1 MSSLDVSVEWYIENI
16 YNQFFGRVALMR
28 CLVSSEYLQK
38 TDRSCD
44 WAIKEFSAHLGKGGF
59 SAFCLE
65 GVFSW
70 QDSSAERGRKRGG
83 SDCCELYNE
92 PCIGG
97 IIWFH
102 KSLYLNVD
110 HYVKIPEIH
119 LFTLLLARARFVFV
133 FVFVSIFC
141 FVFCILYLY
150 QYFVGESDCCSLERV
165 GDQLPVEDKPQ
176 LRENP
181 PQEQN
186 RTPHKASP
194 FSRQACSSHNSTCL
208 PNEI

>member
-1 MSSLDVSVEWYIENI
+1 MSSLDISVERYIENI
-16 YNQFFGRVALMR
+16 YNLFFGRVALMR

-44 WAIKEFSAHLGKGGF
+44 WAIKEFSAHLGKGVF

-83 SDCCELYNE
+83 IWLLWALQWAMHWWDHMIPQISVSQRWSLRENSWNTSLHIVARSSKVCF
-92 PCIGG
+92 CIC
-97 IIWFH
+97 INI
-102 KSLYLNVD
+102 L
-110 HYVKIPEIH
+110 
-119 LFTLLLARARFVFV
+119 
-133 FVFVSIFC
+133 
-141 FVFCILYLY
+141 FCILYLF